1 MNIDDKLN
9 LLFYEIQLIKNNS
22 NNNINIDNNINNKIL
37 ESKNEL
43 LNKNL
48 IKSN

>member
-37 ESKNEL
+37 GSKNEL
-43 LNKNL
+43 LNKN
-48 IKSN
+48 